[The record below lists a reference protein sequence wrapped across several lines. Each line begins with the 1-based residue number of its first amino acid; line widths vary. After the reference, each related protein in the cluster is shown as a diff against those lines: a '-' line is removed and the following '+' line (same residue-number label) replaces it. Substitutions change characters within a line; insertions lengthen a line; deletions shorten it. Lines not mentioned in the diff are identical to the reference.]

1 MKQIVWLGDGLEGDD
16 TDGHVDDL
24 SRFVAPG
31 VVVTAVEKD
40 PKDTNHAPLKDN
52 LERLKKARDSR
63 GQPLRVLE
71 MPMPPRSDGPHH
83 RNPASHAN
91 FYIANSAVLVPV
103 FNSPT
108 DQPTLDLLRPFFPDR
123 KIVGIDCSALV
134 GGLGAI
140 HCITQQ
146 MPAIPA

>member
-1 MKQIVWLGDGLEGDD
+1 MLTTEHCLLNPNRNPTLKRPEIEQKLRHWLGVKQIIWLGDGLEGDD

-24 SRFVAPG
+24 TRFVAPG

-40 PKDTNHAPLKDN
+40 PKDTNFAPLKDN
-52 LERLKKARDSR
+52 LERLQKAKDSR

-108 DQPTLDLLRPFFPDR
+108 DQPTLIL
-123 KIVGIDCSALV
+123 S
-134 GGLGAI
+134 
-140 HCITQQ
+140 
-146 MPAIPA
+146 